1 MLIQITGDE
10 DLHVFPANLVKP
22 PPSPEAIGQHIT
34 AVEPDAT
41 GFAAQHNDFVDCFAN
56 VIGVHEQSRLLRKNV
71 EEITESFGFVIVRH
85 DPRVRLCS
93 INGDAEGMTCEGV
106 GCSCA
111 AGNAGCASGENC
123 SFYAVSPAGAKFDDR
138 PAGGGCGYSRCFA
151 GDEGLEVQDRQE
163 AGLDELGFCN
173 WSCNSEQRFARKEDR
188 TFWQRPN
195 IAREVEP
202 PEKVIEARLNVSK
215 YWQIAEEG
223 DFLGGEVNV
232 FKGI

>member
-1 MLIQITGDE
+1 
-10 DLHVFPANLVKP
+10 
-22 PPSPEAIGQHIT
+22 
-34 AVEPDAT
+34 
-41 GFAAQHNDFVDCFAN
+41 
-56 VIGVHEQSRLLRKNV
+56 
-71 EEITESFGFVIVRH
+71 
-85 DPRVRLCS
+85 
-93 INGDAEGMTCEGV
+93 MTCEGV

-163 AGLDELGFCN
+163 AGLDELGLCN

-232 FKGI
+232 FKGIETLFETRSDEIVAIAREMTHKELESGAGLEAVLNVACRHREFVEVSEEPGERLLGNIICHRLCQLPLTHCCDLYH

>member
-56 VIGVHEQSRLLRKNV
+56 VIGVHEKSRLFRKNI
-71 EEITESFGFVIVRH
+71 EEITESFGFVAVRH

-93 INGDAEGMTCEGV
+93 INGDPKEVACESV

-111 AGNAGCASGENC
+111 AGNVGCACSEDC
-123 SFYAVSPAGAKFDDR
+123 SFCPVGPARAKFDNR
-138 PAGGGCGYSRCFA
+138 SASGGSGYSRCFA
-151 GDEGLEVQDRQE
+151 GNQGL
-163 AGLDELGFCN
+163 
-173 WSCNSEQRFARKEDR
+173 
-188 TFWQRPN
+188 
-195 IAREVEP
+195 
-202 PEKVIEARLNVSK
+202 
-215 YWQIAEEG
+215 
-223 DFLGGEVNV
+223 
-232 FKGI
+232 